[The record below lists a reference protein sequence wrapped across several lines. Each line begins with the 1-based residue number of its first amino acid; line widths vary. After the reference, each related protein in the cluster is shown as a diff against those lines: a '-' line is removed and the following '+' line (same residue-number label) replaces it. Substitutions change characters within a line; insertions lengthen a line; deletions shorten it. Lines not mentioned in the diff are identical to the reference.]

1 MVLTPRLTCIAGLV
15 PENSRLADIGCDHGK
30 LPVYLLLNGSLSS
43 AIGSDIH
50 EGPLRRAAKTAAAYG
65 VNLPLR
71 LSPGLDGIESC
82 ECDTISIA
90 GMGGGTI
97 SEILE
102 AAPWTAEGNH
112 LLILQPMTMVYELRQ
127 WLYANGY
134 NILRE
139 DISKEGKRFYIVISA
154 RGGAPKIK
162 KRLSD
167 CAVSEPLLRAKYAK
181 SYLRHLLKRESR
193 ALEGM
198 ERGAEVEAWR
208 LEEQK
213 DTVKAIKN
221 ALEVY

>member
-15 PENSRLADIGCDHGK
+15 PEDSRLADIGCDHGK
-30 LPVYLLLNGSLSS
+30 LPVHLLLNGRVGS

-50 EGPLRRAAKTAAAYG
+50 EGPLRRAAETAGAYG
-65 VNLPLR
+65 VDLPLR
-71 LSPGLDGIESC
+71 LSPGLEGIEPY

-97 SEILE
+97 LEILE

-139 DISKEGKRFYIVISA
+139 DVCKEGKRFYVVISA

-162 KRLSD
+162 KRLSE
-167 CAVSEPLLRAKYAK
+167 CAVSEPLLKAEGAKE
-181 SYLRHLLKRESR
+181 YLRHLLKRESR

-198 ERGAEVEAWR
+198 ERGTAVESWR
-208 LEEQK
+208 PEEQK
-213 DTVKAIKN
+213 DTVKVIKN